1 MNDVRKMNPVTDVD
15 DLITA
20 LNDGS
25 PEVRRSAAEALG
37 ETEDVKAVDPL
48 IQALQDEDQDV
59 RQNAALALGMI
70 GDTRAMA
77 PLIQAS
83 KDEQDEYVRR
93 AIQMGLDM
101 IKKKAMDKM
110 MKVY

>member
-1 MNDVRKMNPVTDVD
+1 MTAGTNVD
-15 DLITA
+15 DLIIA
-20 LNDGS
+20 LNDER

-48 IQALQDEDQDV
+48 IRALQDEDPDV